1 MLRSLIALFAPVLS
15 LLLAACG
22 DNPDVVTPFKEGA
35 WVLEIESDKEE
46 ERDCELYISKEEGTV
61 DLSASVIDCFILPEL
76 PLQGLA
82 ATNHVFLLSMRDTVT
97 GTSFAF
103 SGTYTADGRTV
114 TGTYTRTKDAGGL
127 RWTDREIPFTGS
139 VRD

>member
-35 WVLEIESDKEE
+35 WVFQIESDKEE
-46 ERDCELYISKEEGTV
+46 ERVCELYLSKEEGTV
-61 DLSASVIDCFILPEL
+61 KIKGSIIDCYILPDR

-82 ATNHVFLLSMRDTVT
+82 ATNYVFSLSIIKDTS
-97 GTSFAF
+97 TSHGFY
-103 SGTYTADGRTV
+103 GTYSPDGRTV
-114 TGTYTRTKDAGGL
+114 TGTYKRKQDAGGL